1 MSKQTKKTEDAPFPG
16 DTPTGTAVATAN
28 TTAVADVEEDDLL
41 ASMQGAGMEEVTAK
55 ELATPIVRILQAN
68 SPQCKRSDGA
78 YVQGAEEGML
88 FNTLTGEVIDSNIT
102 VVPCFF
108 TASEI
113 EWKPDR
119 GGLVA
124 IHRADDPIANTIT
137 EKETAEGK
145 IVRVLPNGNELVL
158 TYQHFV
164 LLVKDG
170 KAVPVVIPM
179 QGAQLKKSRQ
189 WNALMRQQQLMTSN
203 GQPFTAPSFA
213 YRYSLST
220 VPEAKDKYSWFGW
233 KVELDGDAVTARA
246 SMDLVKAGKAFYD
259 AIKSNAIKVHVDGL
273 SSETA
278 SSSSTAS
285 AGLAADDSDDI
296 PFN

>member
-1 MSKQTKKTEDAPFPG
+1 MSKTTKKTEDDTFPG
-16 DTPTGTAVATAN
+16 DKLTGTGVATVSNTAVAA
-28 TTAVADVEEDDLL
+28 AAEDDLL

-88 FNTLTGEVIDSNIT
+88 FNTLTGEVLDPTIT

-137 EKETAEGK
+137 EKQTAEGK
-145 IVRVLPNGNELVL
+145 TVRVLPNGNELVL

-189 WNALMRQQQLMTSN
+189 WNALMRQQQLMTSG

-213 YRYSLST
+213 YRYRLST
-220 VPEAKDKYSWFGW
+220 IPEAKDKYSWFGW

-246 SMDLVKAGKAFYD
+246 SVDLIKAGKAFYD
-259 AIKSNAIKVHVDGL
+259 AIKSNGVKVHVEGL
-273 SSETA
+273 DEETN
-278 SSSSTAS
+278 
-285 AGLAADDSDDI
+285 AGAQAAPAGHPVDDSDEI